1 MDNLRSIKVLWLGT
15 IDVITLN
22 LPFVGVN
29 ECFEGYF
36 FTWKCYVPEEYTPLR
51 LFFQFF
57 HQWISTFVR
66 VDKNCVFTLEN
77 VIYLIN
83 IHLCMNV
90 FQFFH
95 WRMSTFV
102 CVDKNGV
109 SYTWICFYLKNIHLC
124 TSWLNWCFLH
134 WKIFSTWRTYSSF
147 VSVSLK
153 NIYIC
158 ASWIK
163 WCFPHLKIF
172 FTWRINTSL
181 WVLLNV
187 FDENSYLCVSWLK

>member
-1 MDNLRSIKVLWLGT
+1 MKEYLPLCEL
-15 IDVITLN
+15 VIII
-22 LPFVGVN
+22 PH
-29 ECFEGYF
+29 
-36 FTWKCYVPEEYTPLR
+36 WKMLCVWRIYTSVQ

-95 WRMSTFV
+95 WKMSTFV

-134 WKIFSTWRTYSSF
+134 WKIFSTWRTYSSW

-153 NIYIC
+153 G
-158 ASWIK
+158 
-163 WCFPHLKIF
+163 F
-172 FTWRINTSL
+172 
-181 WVLLNV
+181 
-187 FDENSYLCVSWLK
+187 

>member
-1 MDNLRSIKVLWLGT
+1 MAFPHLKMSCTQRIYTFVWVFLIFFYWRIFTSVRVGYNHTTLENAMCLKNIHLCPIVFSI
-15 IDVITLN
+15 
-22 LPFVGVN
+22 FSS
-29 ECFEGYF
+29 
-36 FTWKCYVPEEYTPLR
+36 
-51 LFFQFF
+51 
-57 HQWISTFVR
+57 WISTFVR

-134 WKIFSTWRTYSSF
+134 WKIFSTWRTYSSW

-153 NIYIC
+153 G
-158 ASWIK
+158 
-163 WCFPHLKIF
+163 F
-172 FTWRINTSL
+172 
-181 WVLLNV
+181 
-187 FDENSYLCVSWLK
+187 

>member
-1 MDNLRSIKVLWLGT
+1 MLCVWRI
-15 IDVITLN
+15 
-22 LPFVGVN
+22 
-29 ECFEGYF
+29 
-36 FTWKCYVPEEYTPLR
+36 YTSVQ

-124 TSWLNWCFLH
+124 TSWLLV
-134 WKIFSTWRTYSSF
+134 FST
-147 VSVSLK
+147 LK
-153 NIYIC
+153 NIFYLKNVLFLGECFIEGILSNSII
-158 ASWIK
+158 ANSHRGKYSSIK
-163 WCFPHLKIF
+163 ENEKQSHKGVYSLSGRHFQVWKCHYTQFAQRWIF
-172 FTWRINTSL
+172 FNKRK
-181 WVLLNV
+181 
-187 FDENSYLCVSWLK
+187 LKTLAQSCIFFR